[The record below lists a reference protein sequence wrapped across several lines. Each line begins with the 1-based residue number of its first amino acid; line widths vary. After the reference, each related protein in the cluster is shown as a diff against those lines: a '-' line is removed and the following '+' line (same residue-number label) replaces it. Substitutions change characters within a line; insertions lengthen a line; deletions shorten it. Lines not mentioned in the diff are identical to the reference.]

1 MTSAL
6 NRAAALMAARLQI
19 NRAYRAALDECG
31 ETEATLPLDEV
42 FGPKDREALAAYE
55 SAIQEIL
62 GMQPLPFP
70 VEKAS

>member
-1 MTSAL
+1 MSSAL

-55 SAIQEIL
+55 NALNEIN
-62 GMQPLPFP
+62 GARPLPMEIP
-70 VEKAS
+70 A